1 MKKIFG
7 LALLLS
13 SQLTYA
19 VYCNQ
24 ESTRLGS
31 WNKMTCENIETVG
44 TGYFDWTPVESAKYE
59 IAFEQLT
66 TDCGLGKAF
75 YTLETLNANG
85 EVVKSQVLK
94 NGKKFSVKVDQP
106 YRMKVDLKG
115 CSFMDVSFDIE

>member
-13 SQLTYA
+13 SQLSFA
-19 VYCNQ
+19 VYCQQ
-24 ESTRLGS
+24 ESPKLAS
-31 WNKMTCENIETVG
+31 WNKLTCEGITTSG
-44 TGYFDWTPVESAKYE
+44 SGYFDFVPVESTKYE

-75 YTLETLNANG
+75 YTLETLNAAN

-94 NGKKFSVKVDQP
+94 NGKKFAVKVDQP